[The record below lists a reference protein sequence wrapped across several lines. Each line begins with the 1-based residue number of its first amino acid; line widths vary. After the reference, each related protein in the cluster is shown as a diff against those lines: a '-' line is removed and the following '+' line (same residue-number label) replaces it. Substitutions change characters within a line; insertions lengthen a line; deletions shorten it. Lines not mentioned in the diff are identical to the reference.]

1 MKDGASDVDGLSV
14 GEDDNDGATDNDG
27 PMVGGAIDGI
37 IDGDKDNK
45 GA

>member
-37 IDGDKDNK
+37 IDGDKEDE
-45 GA
+45 GT